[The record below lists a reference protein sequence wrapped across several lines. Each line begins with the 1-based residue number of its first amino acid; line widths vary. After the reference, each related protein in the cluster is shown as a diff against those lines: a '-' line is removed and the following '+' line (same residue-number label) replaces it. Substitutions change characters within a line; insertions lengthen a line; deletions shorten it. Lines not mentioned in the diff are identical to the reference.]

1 MVSERVGVHRVCPAR
16 RSAMAPLLGIWG
28 LLACACTN
36 LADGPAAPDGTASGA
51 TVRMN
56 FQRLADFYDAPFPS
70 EELRRDD
77 GKIDPERL
85 NQFPNPKQVAILK
98 QAIGLL
104 AEDTVGFAVSGAA
117 YFSLTLDLG
126 AVTLPDLAGSTAASA
141 SVFLMDLETRTRHPV
156 IVRYAADGGPFGAPN
171 FLSLLPVQGI
181 PLRPGKLYAAVVRRS
196 LIDGQGHGLQQA
208 PAVAQL
214 AAGIQPEG
222 MSARAL
228 ASYQSALAT
237 LADAGVMAA
246 DIAGLAVFTTG
257 TPAATM
263 GVFKKDVLARPLPT
277 PVSAFSPGE
286 VFPDYCVFN
295 TEIDMPDYQQGEAPY
310 SQTGGGWAFAP
321 DGNPVAPHAARS
333 RLVVTIPRSP
343 MPAGGYPT
351 MVLVRTGAG
360 GDRPLVDRGVH
371 AVNEGPAIIPGSG
384 PAREFARV
392 GFAGVQVDGPLGGP
406 RNVTGGDE
414 QFLIFN
420 VFNPTALRDNV
431 RESALELILLA
442 HVIPTLSIAARDCP
456 GVGATVRLDA
466 SRLGIM
472 GHSMGATITP
482 LVLGWEPSYRLAV
495 LSGAGGSYI
504 ENILWKRKPIEVRP
518 IAETLLNYPPDLSL
532 TDSDPALTLVQWAA
546 EPSDPPSYA
555 HLLVREPA
563 VGAVPRHILME
574 QGIVDN
580 YILPN
585 IANATSLSIGL
596 DLAGLAL
603 DRDNPKLLNQ
613 NPVLDLMPLVGRGA
627 IPLPASGNIT
637 IAGMKVT
644 AVVVQHPEDG
654 IEDGHNMLFQ
664 TEPPKH
670 QYRCFLAS
678 FAAGKTPIVPPDGA
692 VDSPCP

>member
-1 MVSERVGVHRVCPAR
+1 MLSKRVGVQRLHPAA
-16 RSAMAPLLGIWG
+16 RSALALTLGAWG
-28 LLACACTN
+28 LFASACTN
-36 LADGPAAPDGTASGA
+36 LADGPATPDGTPRGAS
-51 TVRMN
+51 VRMN

-70 EELRRDD
+70 EELRRED
-77 GKIDPERL
+77 GKIDPARL
-85 NQFPNPKQVAILK
+85 SQFPNPKNVEILK
-98 QAIGLL
+98 QALGLL

-117 YFSLTLDLG
+117 YFSLTQDLG
-126 AVTLPDLAGSTAASA
+126 AVTLPDPAGSMAASA
-141 SVFLMDLETRTRHPV
+141 PVFLMDLETRTRHPV

-196 LIDGQGHGLQQA
+196 LVDGQGYALQQA
-208 PAVAQL
+208 QAVAQL
-214 AAGIQPEG
+214 AAGAQPEG

-237 LADAGVMAA
+237 LADAGVTVS

-263 GVFKKDVLARPLPT
+263 GVFKQDVLARPLPT

-310 SQTGGGWAFAP
+310 SQTGGGWAF
-321 DGNPVAPHAARS
+321 DLNGKPVAPHPARS

-351 MVLVRTGAG
+351 MVMVRTGG
-360 GDRPLVDRGVH
+360 EGDRPLVDRGVQ
-371 AVNEGPAIIPGSG
+371 AVDGGPPIIAGSG
-384 PAREFARV
+384 PAQEFARV

-406 RNVTGGDE
+406 RNITGGDE

-442 HVIPTLSIAARDCP
+442 HIVPTLSVAARDCP
-456 GVGATVRLDA
+456 GVGTTVRFDA
-466 SRLGIM
+466 TRMGIM

-482 LVLGWEPSYRLAV
+482 LVLGWEPGYRVAV

-504 ENILWKRKPIEVRP
+504 ENILWKRKPIEIRP
-518 IAETLLNYPPDLSL
+518 IAETLLNYPPDLQL
-532 TDSDPALTLVQWAA
+532 NDSDPALTLVQWAA

-555 HLLVREPA
+555 HLIVREPA
-563 VGAVPRHILME
+563 LGSAPHHVLME

-580 YILPN
+580 YIFPN
-585 IANATSLSIGL
+585 IANATSLSIGM
-596 DLAGLAL
+596 DLGGTAL
-603 DRDNPKLLNQ
+603 DRDNPKLATQ
-613 NPVLDLMPLVGRGA
+613 TPVLDLMPLIGRGA
-627 IPLPASGNIT
+627 IPLPASGNVT
-637 IAGMKVT
+637 VGGAKVT

-654 IEDGHNMLFQ
+654 LEDGHKVIYQ

-678 FAAGKTPIVPPDGA
+678 FAAGKTPVVPPDGA
-692 VDSPCP
+692 ADAPCP

>member
-1 MVSERVGVHRVCPAR
+1 MPSEKIGVQRLRPAT
-16 RSAMAPLLGIWG
+16 RSALALTLGTWG
-28 LLACACTN
+28 LLASACTN
-36 LADGPAAPDGTASGA
+36 LSDGPAMDGTPRGAS
-51 TVRMN
+51 VRMN

-70 EELRRDD
+70 EELRRED
-77 GKIDPERL
+77 GKIDPARL
-85 NQFPNPKQVAILK
+85 GQFPNPKNVEILK

-104 AEDTVGFAVSGAA
+104 AEDTVGFAVSGAT
-117 YFSLTLDLG
+117 YFSLTQDLG

-196 LIDGQGHGLQQA
+196 LVDGQGQALQPA
-208 PAVAQL
+208 PAIAQL
-214 AAGIQPEG
+214 AAGAAPEG

-237 LADAGVMAA
+237 LADAGVAA
-246 DIAGLAVFTTG
+246 SDIAGLAVFTTG
-257 TPAATM
+257 TPTATL
-263 GVFKKDVLARPLPT
+263 GKFRQDVLARPLPA
-277 PVSAFSPGE
+277 PLSAFTANE
-286 VFPDYCVFN
+286 VFPDYCVFS
-295 TEIDMPDYQQGEAPY
+295 TELDMPDYQQGDPPY
-310 SQTGGGWAFAP
+310 SQTGGGWALQG
-321 DGNPVAPHAARS
+321 DGNPVAPHPARS

-371 AVNEGPAIIPGSG
+371 AVNEGPAITPGSG

-442 HVIPTLSIAARDCP
+442 HIIPTLSVAARDCP
-456 GVGATVRLDA
+456 DVGATVRFDA
-466 SRLGIM
+466 TRLGIL

-482 LVLGWEPSYRLAV
+482 LVLAWEPSYRLAV

-518 IAETLLNYPPDLSL
+518 IAETLLNYPPDLPL

-585 IANATSLSIGL
+585 IANATSLSVGL
-596 DLAGLAL
+596 DLGGTAL
-603 DRDNPKLLNQ
+603 DKDNPKLMGQ
-613 NPVLDLMPLVGRGA
+613 IPVLELMPFVRRGA
-627 IPLPASGNIT
+627 IALPASGNVT
-637 IAGMKVT
+637 VAGTKVT

-678 FAAGKTPIVPPDGA
+678 FAAGKTPVVPPDGA
-692 VDSPCP
+692 ADDPCP